1 MRKTIPPSSSLTLEA
16 TSLAKPKEAL
26 KKVESACI
34 KCIQKNKVGYCNIQ
48 AEKPTLYYIPNYIPK
63 LKSFL
68 LTFLQ
73 KSKLLG
79 AEGDYRVF
87 SCGYPGGDKTCN

>member
-1 MRKTIPPSSSLTLEA
+1 MHKQKNQPCIIITKLKSFLLTFY
-16 TSLAKPKEAL
+16 
-26 KKVESACI
+26 
-34 KCIQKNKVGYCNIQ
+34 KNKVSFFAMHKQKNQPCIII
-48 AEKPTLYYIPNYIPK
+48 TK

-87 SCGYPGGDKTCN
+87 SCGYSGGDKTCN